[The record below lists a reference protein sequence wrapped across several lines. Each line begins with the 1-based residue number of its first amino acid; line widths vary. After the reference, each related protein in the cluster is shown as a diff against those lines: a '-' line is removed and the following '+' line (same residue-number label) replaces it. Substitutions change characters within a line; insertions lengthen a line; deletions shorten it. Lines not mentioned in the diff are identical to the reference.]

1 MQELFNLLIKSIFIE
16 NMIFA
21 FFLGMCSYLAVSKKV
36 KTAFG
41 LGMAVIFVL
50 TFTTPLNW
58 ALNEYILRP
67 DALFDYF
74 GMESMKGNDLVFL
87 RFIMFIATIAAFV
100 QLVEMIVEKVSP
112 ALYGALGIF
121 LPLIAVNCSIMGASL
136 FMVTRDYTF
145 AESAVFGLGSGI
157 GWLLAIVALAAV
169 REKLRYSNV
178 PAPLRGLGITM
189 FITGLMGMAFMSF
202 MGIKFSEPKEE
213 VKTDAEAKVELVK
226 KKEVAVNAV
235 Q

>member
-1 MQELFNLLIKSIFIE
+1 
-16 NMIFA
+16 
-21 FFLGMCSYLAVSKKV
+21 
-36 KTAFG
+36 
-41 LGMAVIFVL
+41 
-50 TFTTPLNW
+50 
-58 ALNEYILRP
+58 
-67 DALFDYF
+67 
-74 GMESMKGNDLVFL
+74 MKGNDLVFL

-100 QLVEMIVEKVSP
+100 QLVEMIVEKLSP

-157 GWLLAIVALAAV
+157 GWMLAIVALAAV

-213 VKTDAEAKVELVK
+213 VKPEDNAKIELVK
-226 KKEVAVNAV
+226 KKDVAVNTV